1 MVHTYTQRG
10 NLSHQA
16 ARFLRRALKAQ
27 HCTQENFAEKINCDV
42 RTVRRWLKDGVQSLD
57 NIQLICDALD
67 VSVGDI
73 FLDEEDVPS
82 LYKGI

>member
-1 MVHTYTQRG
+1 MVHTYTHRG

-16 ARFLRRALKAQ
+16 ASFLRRALKAQ
-27 HCTQENFAEKINCDV
+27 HCTQDCDV

-82 LYKGI
+82 LYKGT